1 MDDNVQFEET
11 VGRRHREGGG
21 VMTTVEA
28 NRVTLGVEHFGD
40 AAAPLALLAG
50 GNLRLSGIT
59 ASNTNPIATVR

>member
-28 NRVTLGVEHFGD
+28 NRVTLGFEHFGD
-40 AAAPLALLAG
+40 AAAPLVLLAG
-50 GNLRLSGIT
+50 GTTMLS
-59 ASNTNPIATVR
+59 